1 MKKVLLFLSLILFA
15 CPASLAA
22 CEYHCAQPY
31 NMNSKFRAFMS
42 SASGINFVS
51 EKAAE
56 SAIKKA
62 ITKKAENENLRVKI
76 DSFSSKDLKNG
87 IFKSIKVEGENL
99 HLNDIYLSSLKMNT
113 LCDFNYVQQS
123 GKDILFKEELPMS
136 FDMEFSPSDINKT
149 MKSEKYQRIIKDLNK
164 LGSSYGGGLKIST
177 TKVEIKSGKF
187 QYIIGIAI
195 PFIKS
200 EQKII
205 ISSDLMV
212 KKGKID
218 FKNTHIVSKA
228 FHLDLKKTDFILN
241 YLNPLDFSVNILEN
255 KDARVSVNNVKIKN
269 DRIVTDGVVVIP
281 KD

>member
-1 MKKVLLFLSLILFA
+1 MKKILLLLGLMLLAS
-15 CPASLAA
+15 PVSLAN
-22 CEYHCAQPY
+22 CEYSCVAPY
-31 NMNSKFRAFMS
+31 NMNSKFRSFMS
-42 SASGINFVS
+42 SVSGINFAT

-56 SAIKKA
+56 AAIKKA

-87 IFKSIKVEGENL
+87 IFKSMSVEGENL
-99 HLNDIYLSSLKMNT
+99 HLNDIYLSSLKLNT
-113 LCDFNYVQQS
+113 LCDFNYVQEV
-123 GKDILFKEELPMS
+123 GKDIVFKEELPMS
-136 FDMEFSPSDINKT
+136 FEMEFSPSDINKT

-164 LGSSYGGGLKIST
+164 LGSSYAGGVKIGS

-187 QYIIGIAI
+187 QYIIGISI

-205 ISSDLMV
+205 LSSDLMV

-255 KDARVSVNNVKIKN
+255 KDAKVSVNNVKIKN
-269 DRIVTDGVVVIP
+269 DRVVTDGVVVIP